1 MHLIF
6 IHMINTDFVLKLPYQ
21 FFYSSRSGNI
31 DVFHYIRVLV
41 TYSNQV
47 QSDRKCS
54 IGRYSVGLLGGFV
67 ASFVASLIAPLVAF
81 VVALVAFVVA
91 LVASLMV
98 PLIVSLVGI
107 VVGGGILGFALV
119 LDMWHVAGVVVDR
132 VRNRLEAAV
141 RKTVVVLTVDHTIG
155 IRLFVLTL
163 EGVGVVIFDL
173 VIVLVE
179 IALVFVVVVGSVVV
193 VFAIV
198 VSLVGAVAIS
208 CCVVRVVVVLGT
220 WPVRLRFADGG
231 NASGGRGGLGVL
243 VAYFAFGRCGL
254 GVLVAYF
261 AFGRCG
267 LGVLVAGVAVRRYG
281 LDVVVAGVAVGR
293 CDLGVLVAD
302 VAVQEGGL
310 SVLVAGVAV
319 RRRGLGIVFDRRFL
333 DATAGDQ
340 NGHQGGDDQGF
351 DHGAS

>member
-67 ASFVASLIAPLVAF
+67 ASFVASLIAP
-81 VVALVAFVVA
+81 LVAFVVA

-254 GVLVAYF
+254 GVLVA
-261 AFGRCG
+261 
-267 LGVLVAGVAVRRYG
+267 
-281 LDVVVAGVAVGR
+281 
-293 CDLGVLVAD
+293 
-302 VAVQEGGL
+302 
-310 SVLVAGVAV
+310 GVAV